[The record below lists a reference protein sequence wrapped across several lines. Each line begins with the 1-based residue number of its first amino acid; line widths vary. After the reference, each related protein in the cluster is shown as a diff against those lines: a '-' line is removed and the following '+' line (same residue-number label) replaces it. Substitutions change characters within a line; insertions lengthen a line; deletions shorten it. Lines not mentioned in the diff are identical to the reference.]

1 MADTHFSDDATHTL
15 LHKLAN
21 DDEFREQML
30 GNPTLA
36 LHSIGIQV
44 DPQLVPAVRKLPSK
58 AEIQANLETMKSK
71 LTGKAGLI
79 FFLV

>member
-1 MADTHFSDDATHTL
+1 MADTHFSDDATRTL
-15 LHKLAN
+15 LDKLAN

-36 LHSIGIQV
+36 LHSIGINV

-58 AEIQANLETMKSK
+58 ADIRANLDALQTKLAGKS
-71 LTGKAGLI
+71 GLI